1 MKLQAVLTGDIINF
15 THLNSQNRQRLIVN
29 SENLIKSWIKTSED
43 AEIYR
48 GDSYQILFEDVTK
61 AISRGVQLI
70 CWFKIQSDQENKI
83 YISSRISIGIGGV
96 SYRGKNV
103 LSSDGEAFHLSG
115 RNFDKMNNEELISIH
130 TNDPEKNKAIHIILN
145 FVNKIINEWT
155 IPQAEVIFHIL
166 EGKTQQKIANS
177 LSVSQPSI
185 NSRIKLAHWKEI
197 EQAINYISELVQKKN
212 GNKPIT

>member
-1 MKLQAVLTGDIINF
+1 MNLQAVLTGDIINF
-15 THLNSQNRQRLIVN
+15 TRLNPQNRQRLI
-29 SENLIKSWIKTSED
+29 ENLEKLIKSWIKNSED

-48 GDSYQILFEDVTK
+48 GDSYQIIFEDVAN

-70 CWFKIQSDQENKI
+70 CWFKIQSDQVNKT
-83 YISSRISIGIGGV
+83 YLSSRISIGIGAV

-115 RNFDKMNNEELISIH
+115 RNFDKMNIEELISIH
-130 TNDPEKNKAIHIILN
+130 TNDNEKNKAIHIILN

-166 EGKTQQKIANS
+166 EGKTQQKIADN
-177 LSVSQPSI
+177 LSISQPSV

-197 EQAINYISELVQKKN
+197 EQAINYISELVQKNN
-212 GNKPIT
+212 GIKFIT